1 VSQTT
6 RITRITAQDFR
17 GYKAL
22 DLRVNSDLIALIGDN
37 GAGKTNLLEAL
48 SLFSPGRGLR
58 RADITDM
65 ARQSGQGK
73 ASRFSLSL
81 SVDYEGA
88 EHRFGMGWERENNSL
103 SGKRVYRLD
112 GAKATSA
119 QEFSEYLRFIWLTP
133 DMDGL
138 FRGSAGD
145 RRRFLDRL
153 VLATDV
159 SHGRRVQALERALST
174 RNRLLDE
181 QADPQWCTAVERE
194 IAEHGIAVA
203 AARAETLSRLS
214 TLMLSRRDEESLF
227 PWAMLSLEG
236 EVDTWLTHMS
246 ALDAEDHY
254 RQRLHET
261 RARDRAAGRTL
272 TGAHTSDLHV
282 VHGPKHIVA
291 HLAST
296 GEQKALLTGLVLAHA
311 QLTRQISGVTP
322 LLLLDEVAAHL
333 DPSRRAALYQE
344 LIRLEC
350 QVWMTGT
357 DAQLFEALPASALK
371 MQVSEGNV
379 TPLLKSDLKMSQR
392 SPKSDLH

>member
-1 VSQTT
+1 VSQPT
-6 RITRITAQDFR
+6 RITRIQAQDFR

-22 DLRVNSDLIALIGDN
+22 DLRIDTSMIALIGDN
-37 GAGKTNLLEAL
+37 GAGKTNVLEAL

-58 RADITDM
+58 RANIADM
-65 ARQSGQGK
+65 ARQSGEDI
-73 ASRFSLSL
+73 SPRFALSI
-81 SVDYEGA
+81 SVDYQGDER
-88 EHRFGMGWERENNSL
+88 RFGMGWEIEGWEREALSQ
-103 SGKRVYRLD
+103 SGKRSYRLD

-159 SHGRRVQALERALST
+159 THGRRVQALERALST

-203 AARAETLSRLS
+203 AARAETLSRLRA
-214 TLMLSRRDEESLF
+214 LMMVRRDEQSVF

-236 EVDTWLTHMS
+236 EVDTWLAQMS
-246 ALDAEDHY
+246 ALDAEDLY
-254 RQRLHET
+254 RHRLHET
-261 RARDRAAGRTL
+261 RSRDRAAGRTL

-282 VHGPKHIVA
+282 VHGPKQIIA

-311 QLTRQISGVTP
+311 QLTHQISGVTP

-357 DAQLFEALPASALK
+357 DAQLFEALPSSALK
-371 MQVSEGNV
+371 VQVSEGSL
-379 TPLLKSDLKMSQR
+379 TPLFM
-392 SPKSDLH
+392 